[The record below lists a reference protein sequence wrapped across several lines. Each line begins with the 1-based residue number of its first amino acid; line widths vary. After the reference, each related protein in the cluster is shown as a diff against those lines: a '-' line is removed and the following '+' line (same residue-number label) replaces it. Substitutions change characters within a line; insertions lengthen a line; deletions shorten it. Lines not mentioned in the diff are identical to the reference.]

1 MDTLPSNLPDG
12 PDNSGESR
20 GSIKC
25 RRAIVE
31 QFYSSAKAHG
41 ENASECLSRLIN
53 AAETLPA
60 ARLGSISKLTE
71 QIEQLESAQGIC
83 AETLLELATSICSL
97 NARLDDGGVLAEYL
111 LRRPSVEEQ
120 Q

>member
-1 MDTLPSNLPDG
+1 MDILTSNPLSG
-12 PDNSGESR
+12 PDNSGEPR

-25 RRAIVE
+25 QRAIAE

-53 AAETLPA
+53 AAEMLPA

-83 AETLLELATSICSL
+83 TQTLLELAASICSL

-111 LRRPSVEEQ
+111 LRLPHVEEQ
-120 Q
+120 R